1 MRAPEPA
8 QIEAMTQS
16 EKPTDQIPRPNN
28 LNAQEL
34 RQLLVERLT
43 MPKLG
48 LTWARDALGCEF
60 GWVDPTSTL
69 KWMAASRAA
78 SSWREPQGAM

>member
-8 QIEAMTQS
+8 QIEAMTNS
-16 EKPTDQIPRPNN
+16 EKLTDQLPWPNN

-34 RQLLVERLT
+34 RQMLVEHLT

-48 LTWARDALGCEF
+48 LTWGRDALGREL
-60 GWVDPTSTL
+60 GWSIP
-69 KWMAASRAA
+69 RAH
-78 SSWREPQGAM
+78 